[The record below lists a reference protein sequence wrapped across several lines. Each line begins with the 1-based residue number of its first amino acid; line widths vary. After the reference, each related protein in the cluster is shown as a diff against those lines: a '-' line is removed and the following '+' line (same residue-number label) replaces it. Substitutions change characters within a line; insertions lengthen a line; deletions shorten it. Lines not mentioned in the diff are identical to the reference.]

1 MLFVN
6 ISSDYVHLF
15 DGLDEDYL
23 PRNGIENILGATL
36 LQYTQRH
43 PVETLF
49 LLNGPGG
56 FTNLRVGTLAIN
68 TLNTLLQHD
77 TGTFIPIASITKIDL
92 YTYAYKQWRL
102 PRYGILYI
110 GQKHNVRRYDFQEQT
125 HEQLTLEQLSSE
137 IIWENLQKSSENN
150 ISDDIFLDWVHDPYW
165 DNDEHM
171 ISFSIYNNSLILNY
185 RGDAHSISLSD
196 LKIPL
201 TMTVE
206 PQYLITPTLN

>member
-1 MLFVN
+1 MSHGSIQYFNISIFQCFNISIFQFFNLIIFMLFVN

-15 DGLDEDYL
+15 DGLDEDFL
-23 PRNGIENILGATL
+23 PRNGIENILGTTL

-92 YTYAYKQWRL
+92 YTYAYKQ
-102 PRYGILYI
+102 
-110 GQKHNVRRYDFQEQT
+110 
-125 HEQLTLEQLSSE
+125 
-137 IIWENLQKSSENN
+137 
-150 ISDDIFLDWVHDPYW
+150 
-165 DNDEHM
+165 
-171 ISFSIYNNSLILNY
+171 
-185 RGDAHSISLSD
+185 
-196 LKIPL
+196 
-201 TMTVE
+201 
-206 PQYLITPTLN
+206 